1 MILSSPINL
10 RIILMSYDPERRSS
24 LLLWDWTLLR
34 QSLTSFLSLKQI
46 QRLLLSTTKSRW
58 SLQRLAANTL
68 LSRLNKNQMPTLSSG
83 GRKYTDILNKL
94 LTTGTCSVACKRTDT
109 TTIIG
114 GVKKEKVIWT
124 KKKKIPSD
132 KRLKIDVTE
141 TGIDF
146 KLILDTSINNL

>member
-1 MILSSPINL
+1 MLSN
-10 RIILMSYDPERRSS
+10 PERRSF

-34 QSLTSFLSLKQI
+34 LLFLSKKSNQTFGFLVLVETKLKLV
-46 QRLLLSTTKSRW
+46 RLSKLTKSLSLLLS
-58 SLQRLAANTL
+58 LAANTL
-68 LSRLNKNQMPTLSSG
+68 HSRLNKNQMPTLSSG

-94 LTTGTCSVACKRTDT
+94 LVTGTCSVACKRTDT

-124 KKKKIPSD
+124 KKKKIPAD

-146 KLILDTSINNL
+146 KLVLDTSINNL

>member
-1 MILSSPINL
+1 
-10 RIILMSYDPERRSS
+10 
-24 LLLWDWTLLR
+24 
-34 QSLTSFLSLKQI
+34 
-46 QRLLLSTTKSRW
+46 
-58 SLQRLAANTL
+58 
-68 LSRLNKNQMPTLSSG
+68 MPTLSSG